1 MLLRVEQLENRVQP
15 SAASIESVLP
25 YADISSLGNVASI
38 VSRATLPTSSSSSTL
53 TVSGTDLPVLTAGLT
68 SLDSGSTDGQ
78 GDQIIGAGTKTT
90 QPVIQSPIASVRREL
105 VLIEFD
111 VPDKETLLRNLLA
124 TPGGGTQLEVV
135 ELQGGGIQEVT
146 QAILAHPGLDAIQLI
161 SHSSPGS
168 LDLGTDQLDSRT
180 IHSDELEISSW
191 ESSLN
196 PGADILLYGCSFA
209 GDAIGQSLVN
219 QIHSLT
225 GAEVAA
231 STDPTGSAALGGNWS
246 LEYSTGPI
254 DTPGVI
260 SSAGQQAWQHLLGV
274 GFTVTPTFQTAAVT
288 GPWVQTSKAGAS
300 GAFHVALTSQPTS
313 PVTIQL
319 SSTNPVEGS
328 LSASSLSFDS
338 SNWNIAQ
345 TVTVTGLN
353 DGLSNGSPVYHING
367 IASSADGNYNGLA
380 LTAIAVSNFGSS
392 QAILTTSDTGTSA
405 SYPFDLPVQPT
416 SPVTVDLIVGLPNE
430 GALSQSTYT
439 FTPTNWNIDQTVTV
453 TGLDDP
459 SVHGNQTYVI
469 TGVLSSLDTA
479 FNGVIIDPP
488 LTVINTEANVA
499 SINVTGSTFLVS
511 QDNNAV
517 RINASTGA
525 VVATYPTGVENDGAI
540 FGPDG
545 SLYVADYVN
554 NQILH
559 YDAAG
564 NFLSSFGSAELSNPQ
579 GLAFGPDGNL
589 YVTNVNSTV
598 DQFSPTGTFLGVFIS
613 AGSGGLDNAKAIV
626 WGSNGVA
633 YVSSFYNSEVI
644 CYNGTTGAFMSVFAT
659 GSGGFEGLTFGPD
672 NNLYVASYGDNTV
685 YRYSGVNGASL
696 GAFASGPEL
705 TTPYGLGFD
714 SEGNL
719 DVVDRDSGSV
729 ESFDGTTG
737 AFLSTLTTGLINPSF
752 LTTTTSLI
760 TSGSGTTATF
770 TVDLTSQPTGTVT
783 ITLAPS
789 KTDQGSLSS
798 LTLTFDPSDWNIPQT
813 VTVTGLDDGLN
824 DGDQTYQITGTAT
837 STDPNYNGLIMP
849 FVPVLNLGVD
859 SIPPVAYYDS
869 YSTNVNTPLNV
880 LAPGVLSNDTH
891 PPALPLSAIL
901 VSGPS
906 HGSLT
911 LNADGSFTYTPNA
924 NYVGAD
930 AFSYKATDGLF
941 VSNNATV
948 GLTVDS
954 LAPVAADDSFS
965 TSVNTPLNVAASGV
979 LANDTDPQALPLT
992 AVLVSEPTH
1001 GSLSFNPNG
1010 SFTYTPTTN
1019 FYGTDSF
1026 TYRAN
1031 DGLASSNIA
1040 TVTLTINSLPPV
1052 ATDDSYSTSVNT
1064 PLNVAASGELANDTD
1079 PQALP
1084 LTAVLVA
1091 GPTHGS
1097 LTLNVDGSFTYTPNI
1112 NFYGTDSFTYQAN
1125 DGIASSN
1132 VATVTL
1138 TVDSLAPIASDDSF
1152 STNVNTPLN
1161 IAASGVLANDT
1172 DPQALPLT
1180 SVLVAG
1186 PTHGSLTL
1194 NVDGSFTYTPN
1205 TNFYGSDSF
1214 TYQANDGL
1222 ASSNIATVTLTLN
1235 SLPPVATDD
1244 NYSTNVNT
1252 RLNIAAAGVLAN
1264 DTDPQALPL
1273 TAVVVTGPSNGSLTL
1288 NANGSFT
1295 YTPNANYF
1303 GIDSFTY
1310 KDKDGQASS
1319 NIATVTLTVNSL
1331 LPVATNDRYASR
1343 VNTRLN
1349 IAAAGVLRNDT
1360 DPQALPLSAILVSGP
1375 MHGSLVLNAN
1385 GSFTYTPNANYFG
1398 TDSFTYQANDGLASS
1413 NIATVSLT
1421 VDSLPP
1427 VASDDSYSTN
1437 VGTPLNIAASGVLA
1451 NDTDPQ
1457 ALPLTAVLVTGP
1469 THGSLSLNPNGSF
1482 TYTPNPNYYGTDS
1495 FTYRANDGLTS
1506 SNIATVSLTINSL
1519 SPVAT
1524 NDSYN
1529 TSVNTR
1535 LNVAASGVL
1544 ANDTDSQALPL
1555 TAIIVSR
1562 PAHGS
1567 LSLNP
1572 NGSFT
1577 YTPSANYF
1585 GTDSFT
1591 YQANDGLASSNVAT
1605 VTLTVNSLPPV
1616 ATNDSYSTSVDTVLN
1631 VASKGVLASDTDPQ
1645 DLPLTAA
1652 LISGPT
1658 HGSLTLNLDGS
1669 FTYTPT
1675 TSFAGLDSFT
1685 YQARD
1690 SQGAVS
1696 RVATVAVFVSS
1707 RPSSLGQPTVSIPN
1721 PTTRDSTPI
1730 DSTTVSTRTV
1740 SNSPH
1745 LGGPQPE
1752 LSVLVVSDTTSI
1764 KPIPERIPDITRVA
1778 PITVVSMN
1786 DSGRI
1791 FSVGQAPREDP
1802 GSLATVVPPPEVKPN
1817 SVAPAVDA
1825 KVAISSLPSPPPVM
1839 SERLSEPI
1847 APPISTGIEPTNP
1860 VFAELDRLSEEIN
1873 EGSNTKA
1880 VTDTLVVTG
1889 MVATAGYV
1897 VLNTRVVYWFLSALL
1912 ARPAVWRRF
1921 DPLDVIYA
1929 WERDREGLAN
1939 GTPIPEDDESLQSLV
1954 E

>member
-1 MLLRVEQLENRVQP
+1 
-15 SAASIESVLP
+15 
-25 YADISSLGNVASI
+25 
-38 VSRATLPTSSSSSTL
+38 
-53 TVSGTDLPVLTAGLT
+53 
-68 SLDSGSTDGQ
+68 
-78 GDQIIGAGTKTT
+78 
-90 QPVIQSPIASVRREL
+90 L

-124 TPGGGTQLEVV
+124 TPGGGTDLEVV

-146 QAILAHPGLDAIQLI
+146 QAILSHPGLDAIQLI
-161 SHSSPGS
+161 SHGSPGS
-168 LDLGTDQLDSRT
+168 LDLGTDQLDSGT
-180 IHSDELEISSW
+180 IHSDEQKISSW

-209 GDAIGQSLVN
+209 GDAAGRSLVN

-225 GAEVAA
+225 GAAVAA

-254 DTPGVI
+254 DTPVVI
-260 SSAGQQAWQHLLGV
+260 SSAGQQTWQHLLGA
-274 GFTVTPTFQTAAVT
+274 GFTVTPTFQTSAVT

-319 SSTNPVEGS
+319 SSSNPVEGS
-328 LSASSLSFDS
+328 LSASSLIFDS

-353 DGLSNGSPVYHING
+353 DGLNNGSPVYHING
-367 IASSADGNYNGLA
+367 IASSADVNYNGLA
-380 LTAIAVSNFGSS
+380 MTPVAVSNFGSS

-488 LTVINTEANVA
+488 VTVINTEANVA

-589 YVTNVNSTV
+589 YVANVNSTV
-598 DQFSPTGTFLGVFIS
+598 DKFSTAGTFLGVFIS

-672 NNLYVASYGDNTV
+672 NNLYVASYGDNSV
-685 YRYSGVNGASL
+685 YRYSGANGASL

-752 LTTTTSLI
+752 LTTTTSQV
-760 TSGSGTTATF
+760 TSASGTTATF

-783 ITLAPS
+783 ITLATS
-789 KTDQGSLSS
+789 ETNQGSVSP

-824 DGDQTYQITGTAT
+824 DGDQTYQITGTAA

-859 SIPPVAYYDS
+859 SIPPVANYDS
-869 YSTNVNTPLNV
+869 YSANVNTPLNV
-880 LAPGVLSNDTH
+880 SAPGVLSNDTH

-906 HGSLT
+906 HGSVT

-954 LAPVAADDSFS
+954 LPPVATNDSYS

-992 AVLVSEPTH
+992 VVLVSE
-1001 GSLSFNPNG
+1001 
-1010 SFTYTPTTN
+1010 
-1019 FYGTDSF
+1019 
-1026 TYRAN
+1026 
-1031 DGLASSNIA
+1031 
-1040 TVTLTINSLPPV
+1040 
-1052 ATDDSYSTSVNT
+1052 
-1064 PLNVAASGELANDTD
+1064 
-1079 PQALP
+1079 
-1084 LTAVLVA
+1084 
-1091 GPTHGS
+1091 
-1097 LTLNVDGSFTYTPNI
+1097 
-1112 NFYGTDSFTYQAN
+1112 
-1125 DGIASSN
+1125 
-1132 VATVTL
+1132 
-1138 TVDSLAPIASDDSF
+1138 
-1152 STNVNTPLN
+1152 
-1161 IAASGVLANDT
+1161 
-1172 DPQALPLT
+1172 
-1180 SVLVAG
+1180 
-1186 PTHGSLTL
+1186 
-1194 NVDGSFTYTPN
+1194 
-1205 TNFYGSDSF
+1205 
-1214 TYQANDGL
+1214 
-1222 ASSNIATVTLTLN
+1222 
-1235 SLPPVATDD
+1235 
-1244 NYSTNVNT
+1244 
-1252 RLNIAAAGVLAN
+1252 
-1264 DTDPQALPL
+1264 
-1273 TAVVVTGPSNGSLTL
+1273 
-1288 NANGSFT
+1288 
-1295 YTPNANYF
+1295 
-1303 GIDSFTY
+1303 
-1310 KDKDGQASS
+1310 
-1319 NIATVTLTVNSL
+1319 
-1331 LPVATNDRYASR
+1331 
-1343 VNTRLN
+1343 
-1349 IAAAGVLRNDT
+1349 
-1360 DPQALPLSAILVSGP
+1360 
-1375 MHGSLVLNAN
+1375 
-1385 GSFTYTPNANYFG
+1385 
-1398 TDSFTYQANDGLASS
+1398 
-1413 NIATVSLT
+1413 
-1421 VDSLPP
+1421 
-1427 VASDDSYSTN
+1427 
-1437 VGTPLNIAASGVLA
+1437 
-1451 NDTDPQ
+1451 
-1457 ALPLTAVLVTGP
+1457 P

-1482 TYTPNPNYYGTDS
+1482 TYTPH
-1495 FTYRANDGLTS
+1495 
-1506 SNIATVSLTINSL
+1506 
-1519 SPVAT
+1519 T
-1524 NDSYN
+1524 NFY
-1529 TSVNTR
+1529 
-1535 LNVAASGVL
+1535 
-1544 ANDTDSQALPL
+1544 
-1555 TAIIVSR
+1555 
-1562 PAHGS
+1562 
-1567 LSLNP
+1567 
-1572 NGSFT
+1572 
-1577 YTPSANYF
+1577 

-1616 ATNDSYSTSVDTVLN
+1616 ATDDSYSTSVNTSLNIAASGVLANDTDPQALPLTAVLVSGPAHGSLSLNPNGSFTYIPNVNYLGPDSFTYRANDGLASSNIAIVTLTINSLPPVATNDSYSTSVNTRLNVAVSGVLTNDTDPQALPLTAVLVAGPAHGSLTLNVDGSFTYTPNTNYYGTDSFTYRANDGLANSNVATVSLTVDSLPPVATNDSYSTNVNTPLNVSASGVLANDPDPQALPLTAVLVSGPSNGSLTLNANGSFTYMPNANHFGIDSFTYQDKDGQASSNIATVTLTVDSLLPVATNDRYTSRVNTRLNIAAAGVLANDTDPQALSLSAILVSGPVHGSLVLNANGSFTYTPDANYFGADSFTYQANDGLASSNVATVSLTVSSLPPVTTNDSFSTSVNSVLN
-1631 VASKGVLASDTDPQ
+1631 VPSKGVLANDTDPQ
-1645 DLPLTAA
+1645 GLPLTAG
-1652 LISGPT
+1652 LVSGPT
-1658 HGSLTLNLDGS
+1658 HGSLTLKLDGS

-1675 TSFAGLDSFT
+1675 SNFAGLDSFT

-1707 RPSSLGQPTVSIPN
+1707 IPLSLSQPTGSITT
-1721 PTTRDSTPI
+1721 PTTRDSTPV
-1730 DSTTVSTRTV
+1730 DSTTVSNRPV
-1740 SNSPH
+1740 SSSPP
-1745 LGGPQPE
+1745 LGGPQPQ
-1752 LSVLVVSDTTSI
+1752 LSVLVLSDPTSI

-1778 PITVVSMN
+1778 PVTVSSMS

-1791 FSVGQAPREDP
+1791 YSVGQAPREDP
-1802 GSLATVVPPPEVKPN
+1802 GSLATVVLPPEVKPN

-1825 KVAISSLPSPPPVM
+1825 KVAVSSLPSPPPVV

-1847 APPISTGIEPTNP
+1847 APPISTGIELTNP
-1860 VFAELDRLSEEIN
+1860 VFAELERLSEDIN

-1897 VLNTRVVYWFLSALL
+1897 FLNTRVVYWFLSALL

-1929 WERDREGLAN
+1929 WERDREGQTN
-1939 GTPIPEDDESLQSLV
+1939 GTPIPEDDESLQSIV